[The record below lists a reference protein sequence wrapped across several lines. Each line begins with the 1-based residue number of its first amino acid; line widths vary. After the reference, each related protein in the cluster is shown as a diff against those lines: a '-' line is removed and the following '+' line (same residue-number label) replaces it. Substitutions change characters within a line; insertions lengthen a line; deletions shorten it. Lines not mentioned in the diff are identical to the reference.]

1 MQVLSVWF
9 VLTIMFSAQVSA
21 QITTGSSVSDT
32 SNVVNSSVIN
42 VDGYVAEEKP
52 VLDAELQQIQSEI
65 SRQKTET
72 VLNKE
77 KAKNFKVLKKSVEQ
91 LSETTEEYLEEKK
104 AAKAQITE
112 YNLKVRCLQSEDTS
126 SECARYNKRLK

>member
-9 VLTIMFSAQVSA
+9 ILTVVFCSQVSA
-21 QITTGSSVSDT
+21 QITTDSPASST
-32 SNVVNSSVIN
+32 NVVNSSVIN
-42 VDGYVAEEKP
+42 VDGFVPEEKP

-65 SRQKTET
+65 ARQKTET

-104 AAKAQITE
+104 SAKAQIAE
-112 YNLKVRCLQSEDTS
+112 YNLKVRCLQTEDTG
-126 SECARYNKRLK
+126 SECSKYNKRLK

>member
-112 YNLKVRCLQSEDTS
+112 YNLKVRCLQSEDIS
-126 SECARYNKRLK
+126 SECGRYNKRLK